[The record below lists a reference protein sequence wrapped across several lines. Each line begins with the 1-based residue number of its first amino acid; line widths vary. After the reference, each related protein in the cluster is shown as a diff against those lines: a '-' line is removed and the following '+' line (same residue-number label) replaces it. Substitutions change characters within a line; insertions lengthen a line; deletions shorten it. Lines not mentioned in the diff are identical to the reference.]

1 MNLLILGDHFCLS
14 KRGNV
19 DLVRTIRAI
28 KFFTLSVFFNNV
40 MNTEKAAS
48 VWGLKINNYSCA
60 DQSSSVLGAKTA
72 AFMELC
78 DRFSDTGM
86 QGKKS

>member
-14 KRGNV
+14 KRGNI

-48 VWGLKINNYSCA
+48 V
-60 DQSSSVLGAKTA
+60 
-72 AFMELC
+72 
-78 DRFSDTGM
+78 
-86 QGKKS
+86 